1 VPNARENYEPRAP
14 QAHAVGAACRKASM
28 GFIDIVV
35 GVLIAVPIVVTFWLL
50 ASFVGD
56 LADRARQRNSRRER

>member
-1 VPNARENYEPRAP
+1 
-14 QAHAVGAACRKASM
+14 M